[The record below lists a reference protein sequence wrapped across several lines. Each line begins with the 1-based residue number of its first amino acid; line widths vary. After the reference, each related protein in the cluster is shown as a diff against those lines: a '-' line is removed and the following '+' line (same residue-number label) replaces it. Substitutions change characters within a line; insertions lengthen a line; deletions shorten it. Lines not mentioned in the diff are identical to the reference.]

1 MGGWE
6 GGGDPPLG
14 RAAPYAA
21 IGYHP
26 NGMLTLYIVTAII
39 GGALILIS
47 AISGGHD
54 ADHDFDVGHDVD
66 VSHDAD
72 VGHGDHGADVTSG
85 AWLPFF
91 SLRFWTYFAAA
102 FGIIGL
108 LLTLLKAADPTMTA
122 LLALGGGLITGMLVA
137 WIMRWLKSA
146 STTDGASIHELLG
159 KQAKMLV
166 GAKPDQ
172 MGKVRIE
179 AKGEIIDMIAI
190 ADDGGAIEAGEEV
203 LVVGVDGNQV
213 RVARPKDF
221 LRE

>member
-1 MGGWE
+1 M
-6 GGGDPPLG
+6 PVA
-14 RAAPYAA
+14 RSF
-21 IGYHP
+21 GYHP
-26 NGMLTLYIVTAII
+26 IGMLTLYIVTAII

-47 AISGGHD
+47 ALSGGHD
-54 ADHDFDVGHDVD
+54 TDHDFDAGHDVD
-66 VSHDAD
+66 VGGHDVDAGHGDHDAD
-72 VGHGDHGADVTSG
+72 VVSG

-108 LLTLLKAADPTMTA
+108 LLTILNAADATMTA
-122 LLALGGGLITGMLVA
+122 LLAIGGGFITGMLVA

-146 STTDGASIHELLG
+146 STTDGASIHDLLG

-166 GAKPDQ
+166 GARPES

-179 AKGEIIDMIAI
+179 AKGEIIDMIAV

-203 LVVGVDGNQV
+203 LVVGVDGNQL
-213 RVARPKDF
+213 RVARPKDY
-221 LRE
+221 LRD